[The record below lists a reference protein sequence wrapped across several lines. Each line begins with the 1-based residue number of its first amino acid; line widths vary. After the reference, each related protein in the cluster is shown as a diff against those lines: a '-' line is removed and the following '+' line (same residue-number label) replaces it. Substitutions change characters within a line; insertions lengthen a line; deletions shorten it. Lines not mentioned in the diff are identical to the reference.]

1 MEPRHGIDCLM
12 PAPLLHFSEDPNIAV
27 FAPHVAPTSAEKDA
41 LVWAVDEAHQPSYW
55 FPRDCPR
62 ACCWNNG
69 TPLTDAGRALLGTA
83 GRMHAIEDVWLE
95 RVRACRLFV
104 YRFDP
109 KPFVLHDA
117 PGGFWVSRET
127 VTPLTVEPVGDLIAR
142 HAGAGIDLR
151 TVEDFGAIADAIIAS
166 GLGFSIIRRRNARP
180 RVV

>member
-1 MEPRHGIDCLM
+1 M
-12 PAPLLHFSEDPNIAV
+12 PSSLLHFSEDPNIGV
-27 FAPHVAPTSAEKDA
+27 FKPHIAPTSVETEA
-41 LVWAVDEAHQPSYW
+41 LVWAVDEAHQPAYW

-62 ACCWNNG
+62 ACCWDDG
-69 TPLTDAGRALLGTA
+69 TPVSEAGLALIGTSA
-83 GRMHAIEDVWLE
+83 AKRMHAIENAWLE

-127 VTPLTVEPVGDLIAR
+127 VEPLSVEPVGDLMTR
-142 HAGAGIDLR
+142 HGQAGIELR
-151 TVEDFGAIADAIIAS
+151 VVEDFWPIYDAILRS

-180 RVV
+180 RAS